1 MPPTLL
7 LHPGALT
14 AALRLRV
21 RTFQLH
27 LPLPVSR
34 NLFAHLSHLK
44 AASYSNPPKSGV
56 DTKSRSP
63 TCCLSHF
70 LIPVAPK
77 LAKSRIRTQKQRQ
90 LNWTLL
96 RTHGP
101 RRSSSLTE
109 NSPPLGSAYSSS
121 EAENHPSSCFSPSLS
136 PCVHPTRIHSCNT
149 HTKYRHISEM
159 WVWFQ
164 TPTIRPISQ

>member
-77 LAKSRIRTQKQRQ
+77 LAKSQIRTRKAETAH
-90 LNWTLL
+90 LD
-96 RTHGP
+96 
-101 RRSSSLTE
+101 
-109 NSPPLGSAYSSS
+109 PPQNPWPPKVLQSAHSSS